1 MLNITWVTIKLLISE
16 TLSILVYSQIFTKKS
31 KDSFFLALDNKE
43 QYALSYGFVKFS
55 NSIPVHQIP
64 RNDNG
69 SVEESDNEQREQLTK
84 FHESENFERNY
95 LLILET
101 LAFKLYGSQ
110 ELDKNTD
117 EVISAFL
124 CWRSLQSF

>member
-1 MLNITWVTIKLLISE
+1 MRLEN
-16 TLSILVYSQIFTKKS
+16 
-31 KDSFFLALDNKE
+31 
-43 QYALSYGFVKFS
+43 FS
-55 NSIPVHQIP
+55 NSIPVQQLL
-64 RNDNG
+64 RKDNG

-110 ELDKNTD
+110 ELDNNTVK
-117 EVISAFL
+117 VISAFL
-124 CWRSLQSF
+124 C

>member
-1 MLNITWVTIKLLISE
+1 MGLEN
-16 TLSILVYSQIFTKKS
+16 
-31 KDSFFLALDNKE
+31 
-43 QYALSYGFVKFS
+43 FS
-55 NSIPVHQIP
+55 NSIPVQQLP
-64 RNDNG
+64 RKDNG

-84 FHESENFERNY
+84 FHESENFEWNY

-110 ELDKNTD
+110 ELDKNTN
-117 EVISAFL
+117 ELISAFL

>member
-1 MLNITWVTIKLLISE
+1 MGLEN
-16 TLSILVYSQIFTKKS
+16 
-31 KDSFFLALDNKE
+31 
-43 QYALSYGFVKFS
+43 FS
-55 NSIPVHQIP
+55 NSIPVQQLP
-64 RNDNG
+64 RKDNG
-69 SVEESDNEQREQLTK
+69 SVEETDNEQREKLTK
-84 FHESENFERNY
+84 FHESENFERNN

-124 CWRSLQSF
+124 C

>member
-1 MLNITWVTIKLLISE
+1 MGLEN
-16 TLSILVYSQIFTKKS
+16 
-31 KDSFFLALDNKE
+31 
-43 QYALSYGFVKFS
+43 FS
-55 NSIPVHQIP
+55 NSIPVQQLP
-64 RNDNG
+64 RKDNG
-69 SVEESDNEQREQLTK
+69 SVEESENEEKEQLTK

-101 LAFKLYGSQ
+101 LAFKPYGSQ

-124 CWRSLQSF
+124 C